1 MDTVL
6 STHTLHAPTTRS
18 KEAVDDDTLNKAIE
32 QTLKDLERVEASEPR
47 FMELVARLQELV
59 EQHATEESSQFPAL
73 RAAVPREKLVELRA
87 KVDTAKKLAPTRPHP
102 DAPNAELFH
111 KLVGPGPAWLTGCAT
126 NCPGAPNQ
134 RRTSAAPDGP
144 AEPHA
149 DRMCSRLCSARP
161 ERRLADQHRSSRG
174 RGQLGCA
181 PRSAELLL
189 EPQPGPEREEGRSP
203 LTDKQTPPVCPVEAS
218 ILLILRDVPRQDA

>member
-1 MDTVL
+1 
-6 STHTLHAPTTRS
+6 
-18 KEAVDDDTLNKAIE
+18 
-32 QTLKDLERVEASEPR
+32 
-47 FMELVARLQELV
+47 MELVARLQELG
-59 EQHATEESSQFPAL
+59 EQHATTEESSQFPAL

-102 DAPNAELFH
+102 DAP
-111 KLVGPGPAWLTGCAT
+111 
-126 NCPGAPNQ
+126 
-134 RRTSAAPDGP
+134 SAAPQGP
-144 AEPHA
+144 AELRA

-161 ERRLADQHRSSRG
+161 ERKLADQHRSSRG

-181 PRSAELLL
+181 PLSAELLL

-218 ILLILRDVPRQDA
+218 ILLILRDIPRQDAQTN